1 MRQKSAKILGGLV
14 HSGFITGEAVD
25 QLLANLR
32 KRIRP
37 RMARFENAFLLLTK
51 VEQVSKYRLQDW
63 SKVPERECYG
73 SKIADNKDNRDIN
86 HCRQPRSPQVFFS
99 ILYNL
104 KHVKD
109 SFAVGF
115 SILFNLEHVDDFYL
129 QWDPRT
135 LCLRGSIPL

>member
-37 RMARFENAFLLLTK
+37 RMARFENAFLILTK

-104 KHVKD
+104 K
-109 SFAVGF
+109 
-115 SILFNLEHVDDFYL
+115 LVDDFYL
-129 QWDPRT
+129 QWDPWT